1 MKRNRIQLGEWIF
14 REAEQLTYEFE
25 KEMIYS
31 TNSIASQFVVIRDQ
45 S

>member
-25 KEMIYS
+25 KEIQ
-31 TNSIASQFVVIRDQ
+31 IQ
-45 S
+45 